1 MFMTQYH
8 KEELLGRPFSQEQF
22 WRFVELSK
30 DDLWY
35 YVNTAHSRVGG
46 KAQRCYLLT
55 EVADLVKL
63 IEETREE
70 FWIERVMVVVPP
82 RMNGTECWKMH
93 QLKELIAVVDNTD
106 LIAVDYVYKLE
117 DGFSYETRD
126 TVEDATVTWRQVL
139 FSEEQHAY
147 LNQSDH

>member
-30 DDLWY
+30 DDPWY
-35 YVNTAHSRVGG
+35 YVNTTYFRIGG
-46 KAQRCYLLT
+46 NGRRSYLLT
-55 EVADLVKL
+55 DVSALVNL
-63 IEETREE
+63 IQETGEY

-82 RMNGTECWKMH
+82 RMSGTECWKMH

-126 TVEDATVTWRQVL
+126 KLEDATVTWRQVL

-147 LNQSDH
+147 LNQGDH